1 MKKKPLIV
9 ANWKMNKTVAEG
21 EDFICRF
28 LPLISGVDDIE
39 VVVAPPFTH
48 IYHLARCLEG
58 SGVKL
63 SAQDVF
69 YEEKGAYTGEISPR
83 MLAALGCSYVIIGHS
98 ERRRY
103 FGETGETVN
112 KKVKA
117 ALSFSLTP
125 IICIGETL
133 EQREREMTM
142 EVVGGGL
149 QAALGGISVKA
160 VVDVVIAYEPI
171 WAIGTGQNATPEQ
184 ANEVHEFIRKRL
196 MEGLGEETGGFIR
209 IIYGGSVNAANVSGL
224 LKEKEIDGA
233 LVGGASLKPDSFAT
247 VVRLSRKG

>member
-1 MKKKPLIV
+1 MKRKPLIV

-21 EDFICRF
+21 EDFISRF

-48 IYHLARCLEG
+48 IYHLARYLEG
-58 SGVKL
+58 SSVKL

-103 FGETGETVN
+103 FGETGEIVN
-112 KKVKA
+112 KKMKA
-117 ALSFSLTP
+117 ALSFSLVP
-125 IICIGETL
+125 IVCIGETL
-133 EQREREMTM
+133 EEREKEMTM
-142 EVVGGGL
+142 EVVGDGL
-149 QAALGGISVKA
+149 QAALAGIEIKA
-160 VVDVVIAYEPI
+160 AVDVVIAYEPI

-196 MEGLGEETGGFIR
+196 VEGLGEEAGRSVR
-209 IIYGGSVNAANVSGL
+209 IIYGGSVNAANVSQL
-224 LKEKEIDGA
+224 MKEKEIDGA